1 MRLAGIFRQGCFTQQ
16 NEELACRGHR
26 TVRQFRQLNLT
37 ARCFRRRA
45 DHHALFRQRAGL
57 SATGQFAAGSG
68 AGTGFRHLRLVL
80 HAGGR
85 LLSRL
90 RAVCRPF
97 ALWRHQAW
105 AGSRH
110 ARLQLWHG
118 QRCYFPPASVP
129 SCCSMAHQ
137 SRLITCCSRR
147 KGWRVRRRRRATAW
161 C

>member
-57 SATGQFAAGSG
+57 PQQASSLLGRAQARLPPPS
-68 AGTGFRHLRLVL
+68 AGTTCWWSP
-80 HAGGR
+80 
-85 LLSRL
+85 LSRL